1 MGIPL
6 CYNRKKLAQGEIRMN
21 EEKLYY
27 QDCHMKNFTA
37 VVTGCI
43 KTEKGYEI
51 TLNQTAF
58 YPEGGGQA
66 CDLGTLADANVLYVK
81 EQGEQVV
88 HICDKPLEAG
98 SLVAGAIDWE
108 HRFDLMQQHTGE
120 HIVSGIINRRFGW
133 HNVGFHMGSEVIT
146 IDFDGPIPADAL
158 SEIEEEANRLVWQ
171 NLPVRCWYPSEEE
184 LPSVPYRSKRQLPW
198 PVRVVEIPGVDTC
211 ACCGVHVAQTGEIG
225 FIKLFSC
232 VKFHKGVR
240 IEMACGKRALAFLS
254 SVYEQNKQVS
264 QAFSAKLLET
274 GEAARKMNDALAAE
288 KYRTVSL
295 QKQIFGYTAEQYRGK
310 QTAVHFEEDL
320 SPAGVRELAEIIAGV
335 CGGTAAVF
343 SGRDKRFDMCLACP
357 GSDVKELGH
366 RLIKECNGR
375 GGGKPG
381 YFQGSICGTKEE
393 ILAFFDKV

>member
-1 MGIPL
+1 
-6 CYNRKKLAQGEIRMN
+6 MN

-27 QDCHMKNFTA
+27 RDCHMKTFTTT
-37 VVTGCI
+37 VIGCVE
-43 KTEKGYEI
+43 TEKGYEI
-51 TLNQTAF
+51 ILDQTAF

-66 CDLGTLADANVLYVK
+66 CDLGALADAKVLDVK

-88 HICDKPLEAG
+88 HICDRPLKEG
-98 SLVAGAIDWE
+98 STVAGVIDWE
-108 HRFDLMQQHTGE
+108 RRFDLMQQHTGE

-146 IDFDGPIPADAL
+146 IDFDGPIPAEAL
-158 SEIEEEANRLVWQ
+158 PEIEAEANQKVWQ
-171 NLPVRCWYPSEEE
+171 NLPVRCWYPSEEA

-198 PVRVVEIPGVDTC
+198 PVRVVEIPGVDIC

-232 VKFHKGVR
+232 VKFHQGVR
-240 IEMACGKRALAFLS
+240 IEMACGGRALAFLS
-254 SVYEQNKQVS
+254 SVYDQNRQVS

-274 GEAARKMNDALAAE
+274 GEAARKMNEALAAE

-295 QKQIFGYTAEQYRGK
+295 QKQIFRYTAEQYRGQK
-310 QTAVHFEEDL
+310 MAVHFEEAL
-320 SPAGVRELAEIIAGV
+320 SPAGVRELAETIAGV

-343 SGRDKRFDMCLACP
+343 SGSEGRFDVCLACP
-357 GSDVKELGH
+357 GGDVKELGNGMAKA
-366 RLIKECNGR
+366 LNGR

-381 YFQGSICGTKEE
+381 FFQGSVQTTKERIQE
-393 ILAFFDKV
+393 FFQNFSR